1 MNKEFPL
8 IKKIKK
14 ILIRTNR
21 LNFIEDYL
29 KRIVKEIAACF
40 QVEHCS
46 ILLFTQSTLLKDLL
60 VEIYECQDTT
70 VLYPDDIASFPWLSQ
85 TYNKETIIHL
95 PDLNSLEDT
104 NPLKHR
110 LLDFFCSPLRSGIIY
125 PIYFNQTAVGS
136 IILLYEYT
144 IHLFTPYEIEI
155 LKQVSNYLTY
165 ALERFVENKLNE
177 TARKIIAHIN
187 DYYKL
192 LNQDETQ
199 NKKPD
204 IIAEVLL
211 EVFDLRSVYMM
222 KKNETRG
229 GRWYRA
235 NIKENNKIESDTGIF
250 IDSIFELMLEEA
262 KKYCPGFIEVPI
274 KNNGGIIG
282 KLFVDYGKREND
294 QPFKEE
300 IYRILLG
307 TAHALA
313 ELMYY

>member
-1 MNKEFPL
+1 MKAQDQL
-8 IKKIKK
+8 IKKLKK
-14 ILIRTNR
+14 IPIRTNR

-29 KRIVKEIAACF
+29 KRIAKEIASCF
-40 QVEHCS
+40 QVEHCG

-60 VEIYECQDTT
+60 VEIYEHQDTT
-70 VLYPDDIASFPWLSQ
+70 VLYPDDIASFPWLSK
-85 TYNKETIIHL
+85 TDNEETIIHFS
-95 PDLNSLEDT
+95 DLNSLEDT
-104 NPLKHR
+104 IPLKHR
-110 LLDFFCSPLRSGIIY
+110 LFDFFGSPLRSGIIF

-155 LKQVSNYLTY
+155 LKQVSNHLTHV
-165 ALERFVENKLNE
+165 LRRLVENTLNE
-177 TARKIIAHIN
+177 TARKIISHIN

-199 NKKPD
+199 NQNPD
-204 IIAEVLL
+204 IIAAVLL

-222 KKNETRG
+222 KKNEIRG

-262 KKYCPGFIEVPI
+262 KNYCPGFI
-274 KNNGGIIG
+274 
-282 KLFVDYGKREND
+282 
-294 QPFKEE
+294 
-300 IYRILLG
+300 
-307 TAHALA
+307 
-313 ELMYY
+313 